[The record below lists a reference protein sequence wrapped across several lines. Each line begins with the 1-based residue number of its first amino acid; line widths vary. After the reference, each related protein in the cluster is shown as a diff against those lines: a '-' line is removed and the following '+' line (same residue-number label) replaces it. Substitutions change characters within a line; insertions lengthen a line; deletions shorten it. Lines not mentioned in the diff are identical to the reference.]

1 MMILRGKQTSPE
13 KFAMSRIRLEK
24 SPSFH
29 SLQIWFFFLG
39 GEGGGAW
46 APCCW
51 VDDPIKL
58 IIGHCLR
65 VEVSV
70 DWLLFL
76 VLKINEQ

>member
-29 SLQIWFFFLG
+29 SLQVWFG
-39 GEGGGAW
+39 GTW